1 MNESGHFPAGTT
13 SNSTPVMHPAA
24 AAGGGM
30 QHLPSSPSFRTADGV
45 RGPTQSSATMT
56 FGTVI
61 LASPRSL
68 MRSEPELPASN
79 QQDVPTIPADVYAR
93 FSAVFD
99 QVNVY
104 GSAAPSYVCT
114 CA

>member
-1 MNESGHFPAGTT
+1 MNESGHFSAGTR
-13 SNSTPVMHPAA
+13 SNATPVMQPAA

-30 QHLPSSPSFRTADGV
+30 QSFPSSPSFRTADGV
-45 RGPTQSSATMT
+45 RGPTQSPATMT

-99 QVNVY
+99 QVHVC
-104 GSAAPSYVCT
+104 GSEARSYMCT